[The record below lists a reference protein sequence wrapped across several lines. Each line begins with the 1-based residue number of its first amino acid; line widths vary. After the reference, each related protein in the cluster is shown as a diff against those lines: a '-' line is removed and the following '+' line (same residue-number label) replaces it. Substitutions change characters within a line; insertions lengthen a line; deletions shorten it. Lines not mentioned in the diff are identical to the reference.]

1 MRLRL
6 ADAAETESLG
16 RALAAP
22 LRRAAEGRAV
32 CVHLEGPL
40 GAGKT
45 TLARGLLR
53 GLGHEGRVR
62 SPTFTLLEPY
72 ELQGCQVAHLDLYR
86 LADPAELDDLGL
98 TDLLAP
104 GTIVLVE
111 WPERGGSHLP
121 APDLRIA
128 LDYADEVREARLE
141 APGGA
146 GQAVLACVHG
156 DRQTESSG

>member
-1 MRLRL
+1 MCLRL

-16 RALAAP
+16 RSLAAP
-22 LRRAAEGRAV
+22 LWRAV
-32 CVHLEGPL
+32 RERAICVYLEGPL

-72 ELQGCQVAHLDLYR
+72 ELEGCQVAHLDLYR
-86 LADPAELDDLGL
+86 LADPAELDYLGL
-98 TDLLAP
+98 ADLLTP
-104 GTIVLVE
+104 GTIALVE
-111 WPERGGSHLP
+111 WPERGGGHLP

-128 LDYADEVREARLE
+128 LDYAGEMREARLE
-141 APGGA
+141 GFGDAGPPVLETLGGTRQA
-146 GQAVLACVHG
+146 GN
-156 DRQTESSG
+156 SG